1 MPAAKVDNLPNVQRK
16 KKKKIA
22 AIIRGCTVAEL
33 SKFAVW
39 LLRGAAALGQL
50 VLGLLCHP
58 FGPLSGTPQN
68 AIFSSGR
75 EIARQFSPQTSYISQ
90 NFF

>member
-1 MPAAKVDNLPNVQRK
+1 MPAAKVDNLPNIQRK
-16 KKKKIA
+16 KKKTRQQLSHEA
-22 AIIRGCTVAEL
+22 ALLQSCPSLRA
-33 SKFAVW
+33 SVW

-68 AIFSSGR
+68 AVFSTWG
-75 EIARQFSPQTSYISQ
+75 EIAGQFSPQTS
-90 NFF
+90 

>member
-1 MPAAKVDNLPNVQRK
+1 MPAAKVDNLPNIQRK
-16 KKKKIA
+16 KKKTRQQLSHEA
-22 AIIRGCTVAEL
+22 ALLQSCPSLRA
-33 SKFAVW
+33 SVW

-68 AIFSSGR
+68 AIFSTGR
-75 EIARQFSPQTSYISQ
+75 EIAGQFSPQTS
-90 NFF
+90 